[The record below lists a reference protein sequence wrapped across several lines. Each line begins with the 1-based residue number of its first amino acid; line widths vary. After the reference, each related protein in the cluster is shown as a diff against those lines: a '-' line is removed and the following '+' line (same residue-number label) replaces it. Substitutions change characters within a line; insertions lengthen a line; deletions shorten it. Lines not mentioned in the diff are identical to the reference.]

1 MLNKV
6 EIMGRF
12 TVDPVLKM
20 VNGATPVCNF
30 SIAVPRPKKNE
41 DGTRA
46 ADFVD
51 CSAWRGTAEFIAKYF
66 TKGQPAVI
74 VGSIRTKKWL
84 DMENETR
91 YRTEVLVE
99 EIYFAGQKPGA
110 QPVQETPN
118 TPPGIYTPPLENL
131 AYDEELP
138 F

>member
-1 MLNKV
+1 MLNEV
-6 EIMGRF
+6 QLMGRL
-12 TVDPVLKM
+12 TSTPELKM
-20 VNGATPVCNF
+20 VNGATPVVNF
-30 SIAVPRPKKNE
+30 SLAVPRAKKNE

-51 CSAWRGTAEFIAKYF
+51 CAAWRGTAEFIAKYF
-66 TKGQPAVI
+66 SKGQPAVI

-99 EIYFAGQKPGA
+99 KIFFAGQKPNT
-110 QPVQETPN
+110 QPIPATQ
-118 TPPGIYTPPLENL
+118 YTPPEIYAPPLEEL
-131 AYDEELP
+131 ADSDELP